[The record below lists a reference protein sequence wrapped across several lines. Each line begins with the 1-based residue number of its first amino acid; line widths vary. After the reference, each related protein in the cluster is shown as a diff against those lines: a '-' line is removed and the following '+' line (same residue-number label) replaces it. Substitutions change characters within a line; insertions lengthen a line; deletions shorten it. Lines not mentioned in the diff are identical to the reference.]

1 MNLRVVTV
9 VLSLAAAVLIPVA
22 TASADPGSDFY
33 SPPAEFDSTPG
44 SLVRTEPLPL
54 LASFPGADGTWP
66 GKAQRVMYSSRLQDD
81 SPVAVTGTY
90 IEASQ
95 PWRGTGERPTIV
107 VAPGTVGQG
116 DQCAP
121 SKAFQT
127 GLNATLDP
135 VSFSANQEQLAASV
149 WIARG
154 ARVFVT
160 DYVGLGTPGVHTYV
174 NRIEEAHAVL
184 DAARVANVLSGTG
197 SSTPLALWGYSQGGG
212 AVAAAAEMQP
222 SYAPELNVKG
232 TWAGAPPADLLATL
246 GQVDGTLIGGVIGFA
261 VNGFV
266 ARRPEL
272 LEPFNA
278 RLTPEG
284 KAVMAEL
291 SNACIGDVILRHP
304 FLRTETFTADHQP
317 LLANLRTIP
326 EAAPIFD
333 EQRIGTLTPT
343 TPVLVTSGRN
353 DDTVPYEQARQLAVD
368 WCDNGATVDFVSND
382 LPPILPGAVLPNHFG
397 PDLIDGYGTGLAL
410 NYITD
415 RLNDV
420 PLASG
425 CRLG

>member
-1 MNLRVVTV
+1 MRVALV
-9 VLSLAAAVLIPVA
+9 VSCVVVGALGVPGAAGAQPA
-22 TASADPGSDFY
+22 GDFY
-33 SPPAEFDSTPG
+33 TPPSEFDSTPG
-44 SLVRTEPLPL
+44 AVIRTEPLPL

-66 GKAQRVMYSSRLQDD
+66 GRGQRVMYTSRLQDD

-95 PWRGTGERPTIV
+95 PWRGTGERPTVV

-116 DQCAP
+116 DSCAP
-121 SKAFQT
+121 SQAFAT

-135 VSFSANQEQLAASV
+135 LSLSANQELLSASA

-160 DYVGLGTPGVHTYV
+160 DYVGLGTPGLHTYV

-184 DAARVANVLSGTG
+184 DAARAANFLSGTG
-197 SSTPLALWGYSQGGG
+197 ASTPIALWGYSQGGG
-212 AVAAAAEMQP
+212 AVAAAAEMAP
-222 SYAPELNVKG
+222 SYAPELQIKG
-232 TWAGAPPADLLATL
+232 SWAGAPPADLLQTL
-246 GQVDGTLIGGVIGFA
+246 DQVDGTLIGGVIGFA

-266 ARRPEL
+266 ERHPEL
-272 LEPFNA
+272 RDQFDA

-284 KAVMAEL
+284 KAVMATL
-291 SNACIGDVILRHP
+291 SQSCIADVVLRFP
-304 FLRTETFTADHQP
+304 FLRTSDYTADHRS
-317 LLANLRTIP
+317 LLDNLRTIP
-326 EAAPIFD
+326 EAGPIFE
-333 EQRIGTLTPT
+333 EQRIGTLTPS

-368 WCDNGATVDFVSND
+368 WCDKGATVDFRTND

-397 PDLIDGYGTGLAL
+397 PDLIDGYGSGLAL
-410 NYITD
+410 DYVTD

-420 PLASG
+420 PLAAG
-425 CRLG
+425 CRFS